1 MSTMA
6 VSWDKPQHTNLTLWD
21 IDREFQDAHEA
32 YEQWQARHRR
42 TRSKWACFGTK
53 NRDDAVGKA
62 LSLGRQVQ
70 RIMEQGKE
78 RFGTRFEEGDT
89 KCNTILS
96 AQLLRIQY
104 EIRQPLYESVFSS
117 TPIIPIDDIIMIAKS
132 TRRACLTALRELYA
146 RLESPILSPVLP
158 PPRFKVEFCPFAD
171 KLRKD
176 LKESKSSTLRAKR
189 ASPHD
194 KYDDREIC
202 PECDACISVAAHSGL
217 PAYRC
222 ILFTSHIALDPLAT
236 NDKATF
242 ACNSCYKTFDDSY
255 AFLDHFFQKQ
265 IGSERSCLRLSL
277 QRSSSWFLNE
287 QFLESDP
294 SVVEQCLKNCIARET
309 MRGRGH
315 KKMRSQITIRQVHS
329 REGD

>member
-1 MSTMA
+1 MA

-78 RFGTRFEEGDT
+78 RFGARFEEGDT

-132 TRRACLTALRELYA
+132 TRRALLRCASNTHVSNHRSYHLFCLPRVSKWSSVLSQTNFGKISSNPNRAHCAQRG
-146 RLESPILSPVLP
+146 LSPTTSTMTGRSARNAMHASPSLLTLDSLRTDVSSSHHILP
-158 PPRFKVEFCPFAD
+158 WTQWRPTTKRISRVIAATKPSTIHTP
-171 KLRKD
+171 
-176 LKESKSSTLRAKR
+176 SSTTFSRSRSAVR
-189 ASPHD
+189 GVACD
-194 KYDDREIC
+194 C
-202 PECDACISVAAHSGL
+202 P
-217 PAYRC
+217 
-222 ILFTSHIALDPLAT
+222 
-236 NDKATF
+236 
-242 ACNSCYKTFDDSY
+242 YKE
-255 AFLDHFFQKQ
+255 AQA
-265 IGSERSCLRLSL
+265 GS
-277 QRSSSWFLNE
+277 
-287 QFLESDP
+287 
-294 SVVEQCLKNCIARET
+294 
-309 MRGRGH
+309 
-315 KKMRSQITIRQVHS
+315 
-329 REGD
+329 